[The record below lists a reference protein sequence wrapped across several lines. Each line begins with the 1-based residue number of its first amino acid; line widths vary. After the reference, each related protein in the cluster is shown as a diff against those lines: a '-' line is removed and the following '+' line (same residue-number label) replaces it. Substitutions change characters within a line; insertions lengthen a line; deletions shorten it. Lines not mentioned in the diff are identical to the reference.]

1 LPWLILIQAEA
12 DLFHLWHGRR
22 AMLRIRSQLMA
33 AIYDKALKRKDFS
46 GVIRKQGAEVSDD
59 QKDQQGVG
67 KDKDAKDEKSSADVG
82 RIVQLMSGDA
92 YQIGN
97 IVSGAYFLY
106 GAPLEVIVASVYLYK
121 LLGWSAFSGFS
132 VILVCWPINTLLA
145 NRAIRIQKGVLA
157 ARDKRMGVLNEL
169 IGAVKFIKFFAWE
182 NRWIARA
189 LDSRNVEL
197 DWLIKMRIN
206 GILFSAV
213 WTLAPVLVS
222 VFSFFVYVYLGNRL
236 TVSVAFTAI
245 SLFTMIRSPLGII
258 PTWMY
263 VFCCI
268 CL

>member
-1 LPWLILIQAEA
+1 
-12 DLFHLWHGRR
+12 
-22 AMLRIRSQLMA
+22 MQLMA

-46 GVIRKQGAEVSDD
+46 GVVRKQGAEVSDD
-59 QKDQQGVG
+59 K
-67 KDKDAKDEKSSADVG
+67 KDKQGDSKDKDEKSSADVG

-97 IVSGAYFLY
+97 IVAGAYILY
-106 GAPLEVIVASVYLYK
+106 GAPVEIIVASVYLYK
-121 LLGWSAFSGFS
+121 LLGWSAFSGFT
-132 VILVCWPINTLLA
+132 VVLICWPINNLLA
-145 NRAIRIQKGVLA
+145 KRAIRIQKGVLA

-189 LDSRNVEL
+189 LDSRKIEM

-206 GILFSAV
+206 GIMFSAV
-213 WTLAPVLVS
+213 WTLAPIMVS
-222 VFSFFVYVYLGNRL
+222 IFSFFVYVYAGNQL

-245 SLFTMIRSPLGII
+245 SLFTMIRGPLGMV

-263 VFCCI
+263 VFFCI
-268 CL
+268 CFQYY